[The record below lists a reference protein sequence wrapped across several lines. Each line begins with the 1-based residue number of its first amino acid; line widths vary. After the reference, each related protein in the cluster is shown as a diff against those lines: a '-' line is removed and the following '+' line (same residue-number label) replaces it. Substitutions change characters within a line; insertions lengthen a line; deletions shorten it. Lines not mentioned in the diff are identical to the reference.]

1 MREFSGRAR
10 RYRLRAFAQPE
21 LDPAKGRFAHGV
33 LLAELRRADPTRPAL
48 VAQDVA
54 VDAHRSIPRRG
65 PPKDPENAFAS
76 RPYRRCD
83 ELRIVRAHQRQHL
96 AQREPAVSGPLAQLS
111 KKNATGEAPL
121 GGVELW
127 LRESAAGSAA
137 RALRTRAP
145 ERPAVGQRLGRSS
158 GRGWPP
164 VLESSPSTG
173 NCMRSMKDHRIRGR
187 HAINVVYSRGICQ
200 VFGRIP

>member
-1 MREFSGRAR
+1 QIAASRS
-10 RYRLRAFAQPE
+10 LQ
-21 LDPAKGRFAHGV
+21 
-33 LLAELRRADPTRPAL
+33 
-48 VAQDVA
+48 
-54 VDAHRSIPRRG
+54 HRSIPRRG

-96 AQREPAVSGPLAQLS
+96 AQREPAVSGPLAQLR
-111 KKNATGEAPL
+111 KENATGETLP
-121 GGVELW
+121 GRGELW

-137 RALRTRAP
+137 RALRTRAS

-173 NCMRSMKDHRIRGR
+173 SACGAGRTTERGR
-187 HAINVVYSRGICQ
+187 HAINVVTSLLDRPWDMPSFSAG
-200 VFGRIP
+200 